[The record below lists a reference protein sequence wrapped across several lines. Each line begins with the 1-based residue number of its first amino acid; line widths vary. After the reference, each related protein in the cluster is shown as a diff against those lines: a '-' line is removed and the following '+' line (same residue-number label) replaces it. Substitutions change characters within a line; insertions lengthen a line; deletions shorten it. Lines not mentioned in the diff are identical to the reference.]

1 MRFFLLDRRER
12 RLETDHAHHG
22 GDDRVSVVRR
32 GGGQKTLH
40 TGEHLGV
47 CVGEPRAQLARRI
60 LVIKHG
66 KTRAKFPRLLLDE
79 VNAFIRRQRSDGKP
93 QLARHLK
100 RLAADGA
107 GGTE

>member
-1 MRFFLLDRRER
+1 MRFFFSIAASVGWSPIMPITAVTTVSASSAVAAARRPSMPES
-12 RLETDHAHHG
+12 TWVF
-22 GDDRVSVVRR
+22 VS
-32 GGGQKTLH
+32 
-40 TGEHLGV
+40 ES
-47 CVGEPRAQLARRI
+47 RAQQLTRRI

-66 KTRAKFPRLLLDE
+66 KTRAKFPRLLFDE
-79 VNAFIRRQRSDGKP
+79 VNALIRRQRSDGKP

>member
-1 MRFFLLDRRER
+1 M
-12 RLETDHAHHG
+12 
-22 GDDRVSVVRR
+22 
-32 GGGQKTLH
+32 
-40 TGEHLGV
+40 GV

-66 KTRAKFPRLLLDE
+66 KTRAKFPRLLFNE
-79 VNAFIRRQRSDGKP
+79 VNALIRRQRGDGKP

>member
-1 MRFFLLDRRER
+1 MPI
-12 RLETDHAHHG
+12 TAVTT
-22 GDDRVSVVRR
+22 VSASSAMAAAKRPSMPESTSVFVS
-32 GGGQKTLH
+32 
-40 TGEHLGV
+40 ES
-47 CVGEPRAQLARRI
+47 RARSSRRI

-66 KTRAKFPRLLLDE
+66 KTRAKFPRLLFDE